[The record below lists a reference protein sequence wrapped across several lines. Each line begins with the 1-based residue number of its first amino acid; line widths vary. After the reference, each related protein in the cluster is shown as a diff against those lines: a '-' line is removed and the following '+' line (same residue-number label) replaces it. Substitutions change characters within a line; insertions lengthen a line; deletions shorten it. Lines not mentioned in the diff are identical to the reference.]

1 MGLLRVTVEDQA
13 EVTAHAA
20 TLFVTVEGETF
31 VMGNA
36 ALERA
41 REVREFAQA
50 LQAAG
55 VPAGRLHVQG
65 VRIASSSGL
74 LTKNQKAEF
83 QLSAEATPEQ
93 LPAVLGVV
101 AAGRNARLTRLDWQF
116 DEFEA
121 SLPLAAQAMRK
132 ARRKADVIAG
142 AAGQRVQGVHRAS
155 DTWELPGATME
166 FQPEGR
172 MYALRAA
179 GGPPLDVGV
188 EYSATRTLRVT
199 LTVDFTLEDP
209 AQEPG
214 PA

>member
-83 QLSAEATPEQ
+83 QLSAESTPEQ
-93 LPAVLGVV
+93 LPAVLGAV

-142 AAGQRVQGVHRAS
+142 AAGQRVKGVHRAS

-179 GGPPLDVGV
+179 GTPPLDVGV

-199 LTVDFTLEDP
+199 LTVDFMLEDP